1 MSMESS
7 YFYACLD
14 DMNYMDQFDIEMTY
28 RRCSHVPVPYFQ
40 GDYAWVQN
48 VLFGDPVPWEDKL
61 DAVAYINSN
70 CGAATQRDALAQAIL
85 DDKRLEMHA
94 WGACKRNR
102 TPPGGRGNKYEIFR
116 RYKFCITMENSE
128 RQDYV
133 TEKLYQGLEAGCLP
147 IYLGTPHVLDVAPT
161 AESVLDFSHFDRN
174 ATRLIEHMLSLAR
187 NKTAYMR
194 TMKTLATSGD
204 EVPHTQ
210 CQLCQLLMRQR
221 IAPQQLLKTHCLHN
235 ETWMAASRVGGS
247 SWANTSQGLLQA
259 LQHRKWLKNTVWNP
273 TRWAPV
279 GQPRTSAPP
288 GPAGRRLAS
297 SQKLYYRLQ

>member
-1 MSMESS
+1 MTIRQYPNQHLVVMSMESS

-14 DMNYMDQFDIEMTY
+14 DMNYM
-28 RRCSHVPVPYFQ
+28 YFQ

-102 TPPGGRGNKYEIFR
+102 T
-116 RYKFCITMENSE
+116 ENSE

-174 ATRLIEHMLSLAR
+174 ATRLIDHMLSLAQ

-221 IAPQQLLKTHCLHN
+221 IAPQKLLKTHCLHN

-273 TRWAPV
+273 TRC
-279 GQPRTSAPP
+279 GQCSED
-288 GPAGRRLAS
+288 
-297 SQKLYYRLQ
+297 KWKMW